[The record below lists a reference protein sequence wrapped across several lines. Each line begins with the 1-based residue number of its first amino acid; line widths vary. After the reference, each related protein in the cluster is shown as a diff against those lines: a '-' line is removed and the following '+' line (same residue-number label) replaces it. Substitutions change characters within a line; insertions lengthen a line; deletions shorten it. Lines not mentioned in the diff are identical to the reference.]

1 MEQKKRV
8 FYSEAAYV
16 IGIICIQISI
26 SLMEKADFG
35 LSMIVAPAY
44 LLYLRISEFLPFFTF
59 GVASYTMQGIVLLLM
74 CLILKR
80 FRISYLFSFVTAVV
94 GGYIL
99 DGFLYLLSFYTFD
112 AMWSRIVMFAA
123 GTVICC
129 IGVAFMF
136 RTYIPPESYD
146 LFVKEVSKN
155 FGIRQDR
162 FKQAYDCTSC
172 VVSVIFSFCFFGFG
186 HFEGVKLGTVVCALV
201 NGPMIGLF
209 GRLYDRYF
217 RFERLIIQK
226 N

>member
-80 FRISYLFSFVTAVV
+80 FRISYLFSFVTGKRTVY
-94 GGYIL
+94 GWGYQ
-99 DGFLYLLSFYTFD
+99 TEH
-112 AMWSRIVMFAA
+112 
-123 GTVICC
+123 
-129 IGVAFMF
+129 
-136 RTYIPPESYD
+136 IPIP
-146 LFVKEVSKN
+146 
-155 FGIRQDR
+155 
-162 FKQAYDCTSC
+162 
-172 VVSVIFSFCFFGFG
+172 
-186 HFEGVKLGTVVCALV
+186 
-201 NGPMIGLF
+201 
-209 GRLYDRYF
+209 
-217 RFERLIIQK
+217 
-226 N
+226 